1 MAPGKPDIS
10 NRHWHVG
17 REVPVALIVTVI
29 VLIVGQTAGAFWW
42 SATLAARL
50 ETVERDVRNAAPQAE
65 RIIRL
70 EEKVGVVQQGIN
82 EIKAILARPPR

>member
-1 MAPGKPDIS
+1 MIDKE
-10 NRHWHVG
+10 NLHWHMG
-17 REVPVALIVTVI
+17 REVPVALIVTVT

-42 SATLAARL
+42 GATQSARL
-50 ETVERDVRNAAPQAE
+50 ETVEREVRAAAPQAE

-82 EIKAILARPPR
+82 EIKAILARPR

>member
-1 MAPGKPDIS
+1 MMAPAKLESG

-17 REVPVALIVTVI
+17 REVPVALIVTVT

-42 SATLAARL
+42 GATLATRL
-50 ETVERDVRNAAPQAE
+50 EAVERDLRTAAPQAE

-82 EIKAILARPPR
+82 EIKAILARPR